1 MQDYDEW
8 RIFIKI
14 ETFSCLELRCIRLGY
29 STRKGQK
36 TKEKNKVMM
45 PKTKGNRFPRFMA
58 VWYNKKKGK
67 LITSH
72 RYDLLPLLRS
82 SPGGIRREL
91 VV

>member
-45 PKTKGNRFPRFMA
+45 PKTKGNRFPCFMA
-58 VWYNKKKGK
+58 VWYNKK
-67 LITSH
+67 
-72 RYDLLPLLRS
+72 
-82 SPGGIRREL
+82 RES
-91 VV
+91 